1 MKDKEFNLLDE
12 PWIRVIDKN
21 CSIHEISLIEV
32 FRQAHRYKDLCG
44 ELPTQDFAMMR
55 LLLAVL
61 HTVFS
66 RYDGKGKAAPLD
78 DAEHALG
85 RWKELWQSGGFPA
98 EAITEYL
105 ETQRERFYL
114 FHPERPFYQCE
125 RAKIGT
131 EYYAAKLNGNLS
143 ESSNK
148 PRLFT
153 NISGKAKEEMDFSE
167 AARWLLYVNAY
178 DDTSA
183 KPSGESKKQGIKL
196 PSAGA
201 GWLGKL
207 GIVFVRGD
215 NLFETLMLNLIM
227 VNEKEELFGKEC
239 PVWER
244 EEVAQGER
252 TKIQWPNN
260 LSELYTLQSRRIYL
274 KREGQRVTGYYLL
287 GGDFFDKENA
297 FIEPMTVW
305 KNPDRKKIND
315 YVPRRHDFSKQFWRE
330 CPAVLLN
337 DKEDR
342 QPGIIS
348 WMKYLE
354 EEGMVEN
361 PCMDVRIVSVQYG
374 DKDFFVTNVFS
385 DSLQMHVSLM
395 ADMNF
400 EWREMVLNSI
410 EFCDNV
416 SKKVWLLARD
426 INLASGGSNSTKESK
441 GTAAFFAENVKAD
454 YYNRMDRPFRKWL
467 YEINP
472 EMDNAEEEKVKWERE
487 CVHIARQLGNELMR
501 QADTAA
507 IFGRTKAGS
516 DDRKSETYS
525 AAGAMNWFL
534 IGLNTIE
541 KS

>member
-32 FRQAHRYKDLCG
+32 FGQAHRYKDLCG

-61 HTVFS
+61 HAVFS

-227 VNEKEELFGKEC
+227 VNEREELFGKEC

-274 KREGQRVTGYYLL
+274 KRKGQRVTGYYLL

-342 QPGIIS
+342 QPGIAGVILAYMGQKAS
-348 WMKYLE
+348 RPPFPRVCGGDPYYVMYSGYYQLLYFIRIHAVSSSLFLPCFAVLPLSCCFMLFMFYFTIVVKIVVKTPSNKY
-354 EEGMVEN
+354 
-361 PCMDVRIVSVQYG
+361 
-374 DKDFFVTNVFS
+374 K
-385 DSLQMHVSLM
+385 
-395 ADMNF
+395 
-400 EWREMVLNSI
+400 
-410 EFCDNV
+410 
-416 SKKVWLLARD
+416 
-426 INLASGGSNSTKESK
+426 
-441 GTAAFFAENVKAD
+441 
-454 YYNRMDRPFRKWL
+454 
-467 YEINP
+467 
-472 EMDNAEEEKVKWERE
+472 
-487 CVHIARQLGNELMR
+487 ARQKEKAPR
-501 QADTAA
+501 QQG
-507 IFGRTKAGS
+507 FHSFKV
-516 DDRKSETYS
+516 S
-525 AAGAMNWFL
+525 A
-534 IGLNTIE
+534 
-541 KS
+541 KY